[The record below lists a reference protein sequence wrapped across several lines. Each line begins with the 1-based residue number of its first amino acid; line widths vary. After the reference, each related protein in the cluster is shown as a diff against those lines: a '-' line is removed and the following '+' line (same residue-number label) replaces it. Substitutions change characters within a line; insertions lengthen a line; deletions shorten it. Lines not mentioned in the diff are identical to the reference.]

1 MEVKDCKVQ
10 LQGTIYIDSIFLLNL
25 VMDLYL
31 LALTNKVLGKTAT
44 YARIFAGSVIG
55 ALGYCIVLC
64 LPGISYMLKVLFG
77 MFPIGALMIK
87 ITCRTKGI
95 KELVRAEGYLFTFS
109 FLLGGFIIFL
119 KSKISLFDRQSNSII
134 AIAGM
139 GFAGFAICRKLIGI
153 WRQKKQNHFCQ
164 VWIPG
169 DTGRV
174 TVMALIDTGNGLVE
188 PVSKKPVAILEEEE
202 WKNLKIWMKP
212 EKFKI
217 IPYHSI
223 GRANGMMEGYEVDA
237 VEVKGDSGEKRFD
250 KVIIAVFK
258 GKISKKGGY
267 QMILPPELS
276 I

>member
-1 MEVKDCKVQ
+1 MQ
-10 LQGTIYIDSIFLLNL
+10 LQSTVYIDSIFLLNL

-31 LALTNKVLGKTAT
+31 LTLTNKVLGKTAT
-44 YARIFAGSVIG
+44 YTRIFAGSVIG

-64 LPGISYMLKVLFG
+64 LPGIAYMLKVLFG

-87 ITCRTKGI
+87 ISCRTKGI
-95 KELVRAEGYLFTFS
+95 KELIRGEGYLFTFS

-119 KSKISLFDRQSNSII
+119 KSKISLLHMQSDSM
-134 AIAGM
+134 AAVAGM
-139 GFAGFAICRKLIGI
+139 GFVGFVICRKLI
-153 WRQKKQNHFCQ
+153 WVWEKKKRTHFCQ

-174 TVMALIDTGNGLVE
+174 EVTALIDTGNGLIE
-188 PVSKKPVAILEEEE
+188 PVSRKPVAILEEEE
-202 WKNLKIWMKP
+202 WEKLRIWMKP

-223 GRANGMMEGYEVDA
+223 GKANGMLEGYEVDT
-237 VEVKGDSGEKRFD
+237 VEVKGQNGEKRFD